1 MAPFIILERVK
12 RIELSQSAWKAEVLP
27 LNYTRLLL
35 MGRLMGIEPTSVGA
49 TIRCVNHFATIAVW
63 CRKQDLNPQPTD
75 YKSVALPIELFRHLF
90 NYGGG

>member
-1 MAPFIILERVK
+1 MQCIKKTPPKGVNI
-12 RIELSQSAWKAEVLP
+12 
-27 LNYTRLLL
+27 NL

-75 YKSVALPIELFRHLF
+75 YKSVALPTELTVQKQCNMIITQKIKFYNIF
-90 NYGGG
+90 